1 MVEFKIVKNLS
12 EIPVLSVD
20 EPTFADIETNGLYIN
35 TRLVQIYQP
44 ATSDTIFILDTDI
57 VRLEDIKAFIQP
69 LWTIWHGCSY
79 DFGTLNMTTY
89 SFDDTLYL
97 ARIAYPQWQDFTL
110 DNVVSKLGHSKL
122 YEGLDK
128 KKLQKQ
134 GFVPGAYLSQA
145 QLRYSATDVY
155 ALSLI
160 WKNVQIQKCR
170 SSMAYKVDI
179 LSIEYAIQYQQNGL
193 VSNQAAVME
202 ELEKVEVEFEKNEAI
217 LDGINCNS
225 YVQVRKALDSEDSS
239 KEFLIKLIGDH
250 QGTHKATLA
259 QAIYDQRR
267 VIKRRT
273 MLHSYNY
280 PKVYTRFNVAGAATG
295 RFTSTGGDLER
306 GINAQQIP
314 RPIQYI
320 FNTDTDDT
328 SVVHADYSTAELRA
342 GCSIMRDETMYK
354 ELMAGMDLHKAA
366 ANLAT
371 GVPIEQVTKAD
382 RQKGKAVSF
391 GFIFGMSAPSFVEY
405 AYVNY
410 GVIFTQAEA
419 KVIKEKYNSKYK
431 NIAAYHKARWNDYK
445 DTPVVT
451 PLGHR
456 NKARLGT
463 DAINHATQGCIAE
476 TMKLAI
482 HYLCS
487 EYPDATKYIFNIVHD
502 SAFLRV
508 PKGTEKVWAGRLIG
522 AMSKGWTEMCKCD
535 MLYYKNIP
543 MPIEA
548 EYEIDGKHINIEA
561 LTEEEFH
568 GKLERDS

>member
-1 MVEFKIVKNLS
+1 MVEFKIVETLQELS
-12 EIPVLSVD
+12 HFKPEL
-20 EPTFADIETNGLYIN
+20 ETFADIETHGLYIN
-35 TRLVQIYQP
+35 TRLMQVYQP
-44 ATSDTIFILDTDI
+44 ATDDIVYIIDTDKI
-57 VRLEDIKAFIQP
+57 LLDDAKAFLKP
-69 LWTIWHGCSY
+69 LWTVWQGASY
-79 DFGTLNMTTY
+79 DFGTLNMTTER
-89 SFDDTLYL
+89 FDDTLYL
-97 ARIAYPQWQDFTL
+97 SRIAYPQWQDFTL
-110 DNVVSKLGHSKL
+110 DNIVTKLGHASL

-134 GFVPGAYLSQA
+134 GFVPGAYLSQQ
-145 QLRYSATDVY
+145 QLRYSATDVV

-160 WKNVQIQKCR
+160 WKNAQIQKCR
-170 SSMAYKVDI
+170 ESLAYKVDI
-179 LSIEYAIQYQQNGL
+179 ISMKYAVQYQQNGL

-202 ELEKVEVEFEKNEAI
+202 ELEKTEAEFEANEKI
-217 LDGINCNS
+217 LDGINSNS
-225 YVQVRKALDSEDSS
+225 YVQVRKALNSEESS
-239 KEFLIKLIGDH
+239 KEFLIKVVGEESGSHRGI
-250 QGTHKATLA
+250 LA
-259 QAIYDQRR
+259 KAIYDQRR

-273 MLHSYNY
+273 MLHSYNF
-280 PKVYTRFNVAGAATG
+280 PSVVTRFNVAGAATG
-295 RFTSTGGDLER
+295 RFTSTGGDIPR

-320 FNTDTDDT
+320 FNTNTAD
-328 SVVHADYSTAELRA
+328 SVVVHADYSTAELRA

-354 ELMAGMDLHKAA
+354 ELMSGMDLHKAA

-371 GVPIEQVTKAD
+371 GVPIAEITKAD

-410 GVIFTQAEA
+410 GVVFTQAEA
-419 KVIKEKYNSKYK
+419 KVIKDKYNSKYK
-431 NIAAYHKARWNDYK
+431 NIALYHKARWNDYK

-487 EYPDATKYIFNIVHD
+487 KYPDATKYIFNVVHD
-502 SAFLRV
+502 AAYLRV
-508 PKGTEKVWAGRLIG
+508 PIGQQEMWAERLVT
-522 AMSKGWTEMCKCD
+522 AMKKGWTEMCKCD
-535 MLYYKNIP
+535 MLYYKDIP
-543 MPIEA
+543 MPVEYSYTCPETGEYIER
-548 EYEIDGKHINIEA
+548 EI
-561 LTEEEFH
+561 
-568 GKLERDS
+568 